1 VRKITITKA
10 LTKRLADGY
19 RVGLTQELAA
29 KRARIGE
36 STLKRWLDK
45 GRQDREAGKESPE
58 RDVLEA
64 VEEAWAQRIAD
75 ALVTIRAAAGK
86 GNWQAAAWLIER
98 TEKGYSLVPQ
108 GVTVTAGA
116 ATWVEFMREMGAAL
130 QREDKAAAA
139 KKPLAPS

>member
-1 VRKITITKA
+1 MRKITITPA

-29 KRARIGE
+29 KRARVGE

-45 GRQDREAGKESPE
+45 GRQDRDAGRESPE
-58 RDVLEA
+58 RKLLEA
-64 VEEAWAQRIAD
+64 CEAAWADRIAA
-75 ALVTIRAAAGK
+75 ALTTIRNHASK

-98 TEKGYSLVPQ
+98 TEKQYSLVPQ
-108 GVTVTAGA
+108 GVTVTADA
-116 ATWVEFMREMGAAL
+116 RTWVDFMREMAAL
-130 QREDKAAAA
+130 QEKAGGA